1 MEQWKNNARREPVII
16 DLDTLVPK
24 DHLLRKIEKVMDYEW
39 LYERLAPYYC
49 HENGRPGTDP
59 VVLIK
64 MVLIQHLFGIPSLRQ
79 TYRDIQVNVAY
90 RWFLGYSLSDK
101 IPHFSTVSYNFKHRY
116 SMEVIDKVFES
127 EYLNSECIQVSV
139 YMDFFNV
146 HVNYWPVSGE
156 VKYYKYHPG
165 KYMLAFLP
173 KASELNEH
181 TSTAI
186 SSPFGEVFFKQ
197 IAGTFARRIVCY
209 ATPGEQEV
217 KGSECGIIKFG
228 SRIDMY
234 FPLDAEIRVKLGDHV
249 KASESIIATLHK

>member
-1 MEQWKNNARREPVII
+1 MIIHKDCYGTIIMVWTISLVLAFLFLRFIPWAFISYPLTVIPMFFMGFV
-16 DLDTLVPK
+16 LFFFRVPNRQSVGEAN
-24 DHLLRKIEKVMDYEW
+24 DVTSVADGKIV
-39 LYERLAPYYC
+39 
-49 HENGRPGTDP
+49 
-59 VVLIK
+59 
-64 MVLIQHLFGIPSLRQ
+64 
-79 TYRDIQVNVAY
+79 
-90 RWFLGYSLSDK
+90 
-101 IPHFSTVSYNFKHRY
+101 
-116 SMEVIDKVFES
+116 VIDKVFES
-127 EYLNSECIQVSV
+127 EYLNSECIQVSI

-186 SSPFGEVFFKQ
+186 SSPYGDVFFKQ

-209 ATPGEQEV
+209 ADPGAQEV
-217 KGSECGIIKFG
+217 KGSQCGIIKFG

-234 FPLDAEIRVKLGDHV
+234 FPLDAEIKVKLGDHV
-249 KASESIIATLHK
+249 TASESIIATLQK